1 MRSPFLVMS
10 LLAAQPGHGGHGGH
24 GSHGNPGDLEAYI
37 KKMEDPER
45 DAWQKPAEVVKALA
59 LKKTDVVCDIGA
71 GPGYFAL
78 RIAREAAH
86 VHAIDVEPKMLETL
100 RDRITK
106 SGATNVTPIL
116 ALPADPLLPGK
127 SCDVI
132 LVVDTYHHFPD
143 GVAYLKRLAH
153 SLKPGGR
160 IANIDFHDRDLP
172 VGPKH
177 DKVSREK
184 FLADAK
190 SAGLSLAK
198 EHDFL
203 EHQYFL
209 VFTVTGARR

>member
-1 MRSPFLVMS
+1 MRSPFLLMA
-10 LLAAQPGHGGHGGH
+10 LLAAHGAHDKPGHH
-24 GSHGNPGDLEAYI
+24 GSHGNPGDLDAYI

-59 LKKTDVVCDIGA
+59 LKKADVVCDIGA

-78 RIAREAAH
+78 RIAKEAAH
-86 VHAIDVEPKMLETL
+86 VHAVDVEPKMLEVL
-100 RDRITK
+100 RDRIATAH
-106 SGATNVTPIL
+106 ATNITPVL
-116 ALPADPLLPGK
+116 ALPADPLLPEK

-143 GVAYLKRLAH
+143 GVAYLKRLSR
-153 SLKPGGR
+153 SLKPSGR
-160 IANIDFHDRDLP
+160 LVNIDFHDRDLP

-177 DKVSREK
+177 DKVSRDK

-198 EHDFL
+198 EHDL
-203 EHQYFL
+203 LPHQYFL
-209 VFTVTGARR
+209 VFTIGRR